1 MEKAKKNDSLM
12 TQMGLTSDEQAKIKG
27 FVGFTQ
33 DDALALK
40 DLLPLIT
47 EKADFIVDRFFENI
61 KRYPELM
68 DLIDRVGSNVDRL
81 KVTQKKY
88 FLTMFEGEYGENYF
102 ETRLKIGAMHT
113 KIGLT
118 PRWYL
123 GSYSIYLQS
132 ITPLIMHKYRLRTT
146 KRNRALFA
154 LYKII
159 AIDSELV
166 IDTYNR
172 KSWDGE
178 ISDYAGQVEAINRS
192 LGVIEFELDGTILNA
207 NGNFLNVMG
216 YTLDEI
222 KGKHHHLFVD
232 AHYAKSPEY
241 IAFWEKLGRG
251 EYDAGV
257 FERVGK
263 GGKTVWLQSSY
274 NPILDSNGKP
284 FKIVKYAADIT
295 EQKNKDM
302 RYKEQVTIFSGMMEK
317 VAAGDL
323 RERVEVT
330 GDDELVML
338 AQSLNAMIESLSTM
352 ARQITEASDS
362 MFKMLDELL
371 AATSS
376 QSSGASEQAAAV
388 NETTSTLEEIKVAS
402 TQTLTK
408 TQQLAEIAERT
419 RKEGEDGI
427 ATVDEAVKGIESV
440 REQMENIAQTI
451 LALSEQTQQIGEITS
466 VVTNLA
472 QQSKMLALNASIEA
486 AKAGEAGKGFS
497 VVASEV
503 KELAEQSQQSTA
515 QVQKILQDIRHATDR
530 AVMATE
536 EGRKDVD
543 SGVILVQK
551 SGEMMKQLGAVI
563 HEAGTANQ
571 QIIVAVRQEV
581 AGIEQTNAAMAEINK
596 VINHFVNST
605 QQTKTATTELSSVA
619 EKLKSLVSIYQ
630 LAQGAK

>member
-1 MEKAKKNDSLM
+1 MEKANKNDSLM
-12 TQMGLTSDEQAKIKG
+12 TQIGITSAEQEKIKK

-33 DDALALK
+33 DDAIVLK
-40 DLLPLIT
+40 ELLPLIS
-47 EKADFIVDRFFENI
+47 ENLGLIVDRFYDNLMHF
-61 KRYPELM
+61 PELM
-68 DLIDRVGSNVDRL
+68 DIIDKAGSNIDRL
-81 KVTQKKY
+81 KAAQRKY
-88 FLTMFEGEYGENYF
+88 LLSMFEGEYGESYF
-102 ETRLKIGAMHT
+102 ATRLKIGAMHT
-113 KIGLT
+113 KIGLSA
-118 PRWYL
+118 RWYL
-123 GSYSIYLQS
+123 GSYSVYFQAIS
-132 ITPLIMHKYRLRTT
+132 PLIIHKYMLSNT
-146 KRNRALFA
+146 KRNRALSAF
-154 LYKII
+154 YKII
-159 AIDSELV
+159 MIDTELVMETYNTTSMNKETNTFKEQIEAID
-166 IDTYNR
+166 
-172 KSWDGE
+172 
-178 ISDYAGQVEAINRS
+178 RS
-192 LGVIEFELDGTILNA
+192 MAAIEFAMDGTIINA
-207 NGNFLNVMG
+207 NANFLKAMG

-222 KGKHHHLFVD
+222 KGKHHRIFVD
-232 AHYAKSPEY
+232 PNYAKSQDY
-241 IAFWEKLGRG
+241 TAFWEKLGRG

-257 FERVGK
+257 YARIDK
-263 GGKTVWLQSSY
+263 GGNKVWLQSSY
-274 NPILDSNGKP
+274 NPIFDSEGKP
-284 FKIVKYAADIT
+284 IKIMKYATDIT
-295 EQKNKDM
+295 AQKNKDI
-302 RYKEQVTIFSGMMEK
+302 RYKEQVTLFSSMMEK
-317 VAAGDL
+317 VSAGDL

-330 GDDELVML
+330 GDDELMIL
-338 AQSLNAMIESLSTM
+338 GQSLNAMIESLSSM
-352 ARQITEASDS
+352 ARQITESSDL

-371 AATSS
+371 AATSA

-419 RKEGEDGI
+419 RKEGEEGI
-427 ATVDEAVKGIESV
+427 ATVDDAVKGIESV

-451 LALSEQTQQIGEITS
+451 LVLSEKTQQIGEITN

-563 HEAGTANQ
+563 HEAGSANQ

-581 AGIEQTNAAMAEINK
+581 AGIEQTNAAMEEINK
-596 VINHFVNST
+596 VIQHFVNST

-619 EKLKSLVSIYQ
+619 EKLRGLVAIYQ
-630 LAQGAK
+630 LA